1 METDVHSL
9 TTCQMG
15 LSSLGSSAVM
25 NVDDEVEKLLNG
37 EGLEVN
43 KEFDSAPAQ
52 VQAVALR
59 KTVTYIVCAV
69 IFNEKNEVLMV
80 QEAKENCY
88 KKWYLPAGRMEEG
101 ESIVEAM
108 RREVKEEAGYD
119 CQPITLVLVQEQG
132 PEWIRFVFL
141 AEITGGSLKTPAE
154 ADSESLQAE
163 WWDQE
168 SPLTLRGQDILRLIS
183 AALKYREKP
192 WHPVANPIDIGCHVI
207 VQRLLLTFSSPDG
220 TLWLLLGNT
229 KELHLPLAVSS
240 KTHTVTWA
248 ANRLVQETM
257 PSTYSGLDVNTV
269 GILGLQH
276 SGREPGR
283 TDGLCMNTLVT
294 LEHTWQGPHT
304 SLPPPVE
311 NPRFQWNTVEN
322 HRLREQIQQRLTTG
336 SLLPVHSLC

>member
-1 METDVHSL
+1 
-9 TTCQMG
+9 
-15 LSSLGSSAVM
+15 M
-25 NVDDEVEKLLNG
+25 NVDDDVEKLLNG

-52 VQAVALR
+52 VRAVVLR
-59 KTVTYIVCAV
+59 KTVTYIVSAV

-88 KKWYLPAGRMEEG
+88 QKWYLPAGRMEEG

-108 RREVKEEAGYD
+108 RREVKEETGFE

-141 AEITGGSLKTPAE
+141 AEITGGSLKTTAE
-154 ADSESLQAE
+154 ADTESLQAG

-168 SPLTLRGQDILRLIS
+168 SPLTLRGRDILRLID

-192 WHPVANPIDIGCHVI
+192 WHPVANPIDMGCHVI

-220 TLWLLLGNT
+220 TLWLLLGNA
-229 KELHLPLAVSS
+229 KELHLPVAVSN

-257 PSTYSGLDVNTV
+257 PSTYYELDVNTR

-276 SGREPGR
+276 SGSVPGK
-283 TDGLCMNTLVT
+283 TDGLCFNTLVT
-294 LEHTWQGPHT
+294 LEHTRQGPHT
-304 SLPPPVE
+304 SLPPPLE
-311 NPRFQWNTVEN
+311 NPCFQWNKVEN
-322 HRLREQIQQRLTTG
+322 RRLREQIQQRLTTG
-336 SLLPVHSLC
+336 SLLPVHSLY